1 MDRILIRYEGND
13 STRYDGKEYFE
24 SISKIHRRNA
34 SSGSLRVG
42 EEVTVKTK
50 SRIWKA
56 VVVDC
61 TPPEPSAK
69 RRRTKSQQS
78 VTESPIILDQSSE
91 STLPAALPSFVV
103 TSFAP
108 SRRNNSL
115 LRKITDNHSHD
126 TRRDTKAVKEHTQA
140 KTSRSCKQ
148 LISAN
153 F

>member
-1 MDRILIRYEGND
+1 MDRILSRYEGND

-24 SISKIHRRNA
+24 SISKIRRRNA

-50 SRIWKA
+50 SQIWKA

-78 VTESPIILDQSSE
+78 VTESPIIPDQSSE
-91 STLPAALPSFVV
+91 STLPAAVPSFVV
-103 TSFAP
+103 ASLAASWRDPEDVVANESEEP
-108 SRRNNSL
+108 S
-115 LRKITDNHSHD
+115 LREQHQRIAMYH
-126 TRRDTKAVKEHTQA
+126 R
-140 KTSRSCKQ
+140 
-148 LISAN
+148 
-153 F
+153 